1 MNVVDDVNINTNTDE
16 ETSTANTAIKKSNKV
31 ASVSGSTSAPAAWI
45 PNEIIDNLTINDMIH
60 DIEMLDEEAH
70 EQIYLLLRGF
80 KPCSFFTTD
89 RGGGG
94 THFDRTLLTER
105 QTSELY
111 RVVQL
116 CKENMARKHVL
127 LTAKQQ
133 MEQDTNM
140 AMLRMNVQNAA
151 SESD

>member
-1 MNVVDDVNINTNTDE
+1 MDVIYDDDVRCTNT
-16 ETSTANTAIKKSNKV
+16 TIKKSNKV
-31 ASVSGSTSAPAAWI
+31 ASVSGSPVAAASWI
-45 PNEIIDNLTINDMIH
+45 PNETIDNLTINDMIH

-80 KPCSFFTTD
+80 KPASFFTTD

-133 MEQDTNM
+133 MEQDANM
-140 AMLRMNVQNAA
+140 AMQRMNVQNLA
-151 SESD
+151 SESE